1 SLLGEARKSLSDQ
14 FQNLANTIL
23 EEKSRRFTEQNR
35 EQLHQVLNP
44 LNERIH
50 GFGELV
56 RQTYD
61 KESRERLTVENE
73 LKRLQGLNAQLHSEA
88 KALTNAL
95 TGTQNKVQ
103 GNWGEMILETVLENS
118 GLQKGREYV

>member
-1 SLLGEARKSLSDQ
+1 
-14 FQNLANTIL
+14 
-23 EEKSRRFTEQNR
+23 

-61 KESRERLTVENE
+61 KESRERLTLENE

-118 GLQKGREYV
+118 G